1 MRLPSQA
8 ENVGALAR
16 LPRAGSRTGQRWA
29 RTGPMAGVTVTHYD
43 ASS

>member
-8 ENVGALAR
+8 GAALAWLR
-16 LPRAGSRTGQRWA
+16 RACSRTGQRWV

-43 ASS
+43 A